1 MGEHSVCIREVAGS
15 TPVSSTTINWRGK
28 MKALDIL
35 LRLQRMRA
43 FMLREEYAKAYKV
56 LLDMTD
62 EMLEKEQKTSYRA
75 KCAKEMRQGVQNE
88 SR

>member
-1 MGEHSVCIREVAGS
+1 
-15 TPVSSTTINWRGK
+15 

-43 FMLREEYAKAYKV
+43 FMLREEYAEAYKV

-62 EMLEKEQKTSYRA
+62 EMLGKELSPRYRA
-75 KCAKEMRQGVQNE
+75 RCAEEIRQGVKDE